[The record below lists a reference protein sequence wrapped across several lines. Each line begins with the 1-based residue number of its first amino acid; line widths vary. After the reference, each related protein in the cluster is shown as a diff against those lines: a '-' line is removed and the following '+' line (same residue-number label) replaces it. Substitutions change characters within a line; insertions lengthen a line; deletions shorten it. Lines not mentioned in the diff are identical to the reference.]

1 LYGFLNHPF
10 LNRTCQTGSTGS
22 PCPELNVKV
31 RTGEN
36 DLSSILRTI
45 YAKPYLKV
53 REYRES
59 EKSDALHPPQQV
71 EGSSC
76 EGLIKKVNVKMQGYV
91 LPTDPSDVAVL
102 TGELFL
108 VVVGAVIV
116 ILSVLIWRNY
126 PVLTKEGFLEI
137 IFGFIAFTLHF
148 LFDALDTI
156 ATASENFYETQG
168 LLDVAASFGVIYGTF
183 DFLDGLF
190 TIIGLLLIAI
200 GILRIAAYGKQLWG
214 E

>member
-1 LYGFLNHPF
+1 
-10 LNRTCQTGSTGS
+10 
-22 PCPELNVKV
+22 
-31 RTGEN
+31 
-36 DLSSILRTI
+36 
-45 YAKPYLKV
+45 
-53 REYRES
+53 
-59 EKSDALHPPQQV
+59 
-71 EGSSC
+71 
-76 EGLIKKVNVKMQGYV
+76 MQGYV

-148 LFDALDTI
+148 MFDALDTI
-156 ATASENFYETQG
+156 ATSSENFYETQG